1 MDLTGKPIK
10 QRNSEPRPDTES
22 DVTQVRLPE
31 RPGDPLDI
39 EKEGP
44 QPSEQDWD
52 ELGGAQILQDGSSG
66 IEEIDPEGEKD
77 GELPEEDDDNPDQES
92 DEALPDD
99 NEEQAIRHDL
109 GGSGVRYEPE

>member
-1 MDLTGKPIK
+1 MEFKGKSVT
-10 QRNSEPRPDTES
+10 QQNSDGRPDTES
-22 DVTQVRLPE
+22 KATE
-31 RPGDPLDI
+31 ANRPADPLDI

-44 QPSEQDWD
+44 QPREQDWD
-52 ELGGAQILQDGSSG
+52 ELGGAQILQDGSSS

-99 NEEQAIRHDL
+99 NEEKAIRHDL